1 MASFQTVFGQGM
13 SAIGSL
19 ATAAATIT
27 DKGASTAVRVFSIA
41 DKGGTWVERELDVK
55 LKLQAV
61 EHAEI
66 LKNAAVFA
74 ARKGAMAE
82 ITHLKEIAAM
92 NLTPEL
98 AKVYVMAYDERLLSA
113 QQTLANV
120 E

>member
-1 MASFQTVFGQGM
+1 MASLQTVFGQGM
-13 SAIGSL
+13 GAIGSL
-19 ATAAATIT
+19 ATATATIT
-27 DKGASTAVRVFSIA
+27 DKGASTAVRAFTIIDS
-41 DKGGTWVERELDVK
+41 GGEWVEKELKVK

-92 NLTPEL
+92 NLSPEL
-98 AKVYVMAYDERLLSA
+98 AEVYAKAYEERLASA
-113 QQTLANV
+113 TATLASTM
-120 E
+120 